1 MTMRSPIPHLPLS
14 NPDSANEV
22 SATQWVIP
30 GKHLTGGDG
39 WLLEM
44 PGLSVTAESSIASNG
59 DLIVIAKVTMMCGC
73 PIEPNG
79 LWDAN
84 DYEVAAIL
92 TDDTGKSTT
101 EMLVYAGRTSTFR
114 GDLPLPGN
122 GPFELLVYAHNSDT
136 GNTGVDS
143 LRFTGPR

>member
-1 MTMRSPIPHLPLS
+1 MQDGRQRGQRISNDNAARFKTTLNLARPTRIRIVAVGPLS

-84 DYEVAAIL
+84 DYEVA
-92 TDDTGKSTT
+92 DTSFAAFQSGFGK
-101 EMLVYAGRTSTFR
+101 
-114 GDLPLPGN
+114 
-122 GPFELLVYAHNSDT
+122 
-136 GNTGVDS
+136 
-143 LRFTGPR
+143 